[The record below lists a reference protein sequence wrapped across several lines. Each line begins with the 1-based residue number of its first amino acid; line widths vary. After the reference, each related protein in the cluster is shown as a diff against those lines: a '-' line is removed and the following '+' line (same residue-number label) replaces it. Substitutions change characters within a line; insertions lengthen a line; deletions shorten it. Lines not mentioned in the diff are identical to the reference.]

1 MGIRCNAKDTIP
13 SGCMCGRDQGEPKTK
28 DGCVAM
34 LPLGRW
40 LQNLCLCRRCAS
52 PSWAVDFD
60 ILRRAAVAS
69 ATGDIKLISKRK
81 SKGFSKFKTDQE
93 EARWSQTL
101 SEADFN
107 TILLRVTED
116 IVYRSEVIDRDIAS
130 EYTRH
135 EFISPIL
142 VGALKNSNN
151 SGKLSLICEKIVGM
165 LLS

>member
-1 MGIRCNAKDTIP
+1 MHYW
-13 SGCMCGRDQGEPKTK
+13 SGQVM
-28 DGCVAM
+28 
-34 LPLGRW
+34 W
-40 LQNLCLCRRCAS
+40 LNVMKCY
-52 PSWAVDFD
+52 FM
-60 ILRRAAVAS
+60 I
-69 ATGDIKLISKRK
+69 ATGDIKHILKRK

-93 EARWSQTL
+93 EALSSIGSLFTKLESIPRSNSRFPELSWSQTL

-130 EYTRH
+130 EYTMR

-142 VGALKNSNN
+142 VGASRLVLIFLKNSNN